1 MRQSYRSDC
10 LIKRF
15 IFCLNVQRQVRI
27 LYKKK
32 TCGKCTLYIRQ
43 PQEKSEGQEAEKE
56 RKERRRAPRQ
66 GKGDR
71 QTGTERNVSKH
82 RNEQKL

>member
-32 TCGKCTLYIRQ
+32 TCGNVHFTYNNPRKRVRDRGR
-43 PQEKSEGQEAEKE
+43 EKDDAEL
-56 RKERRRAPRQ
+56 RDRGRR
-66 GKGDR
+66 DR
-71 QTGTERNVSKH
+71 QDYRRNASKH
-82 RNEQKL
+82 RKEQKL